1 MTIEENYYSGAGAI
15 QTPVPR
21 LKIYFPVHGRSST
34 SMPMVSARG
43 WVPVSGTGTAYQSV
57 LSHWHTVTVT
67 QAFLH
72 SHTQDIRKPGFKM
85 LTNPSPQ
92 FIRLFHKLL
101 TQFPGEI
108 TCFKLSDT
116 NDIRTRSQRDIQRKR
131 KHALLPRKHAARST
145 RCCHWR
151 PNAAVAEHY
160 RSVPRRGI
168 TLSNKA
174 IVQYINTKHFSVPN
188 SLYFLLNTQR
198 WTRRTAQIWSETFDK
213 KKVFRWQIR
222 TAMVLFALKTS
233 NCSVFLHKH
242 FSVPNSLYFLLNT
255 QRSTRRTAQIWSET
269 FDKKSASHF
278 VICRALMECNGI

>member
-21 LKIYFPVHGRSST
+21 LKIYVPVHGRSST

-151 PNAAVAEHY
+151 PYAAVLE
-160 RSVPRRGI
+160 RR
-168 TLSNKA
+168 L
-174 IVQYINTKHFSVPN
+174 P
-188 SLYFLLNTQR
+188 
-198 WTRRTAQIWSETFDK
+198 
-213 KKVFRWQIR
+213 IR
-222 TAMVLFALKTS
+222 TATGHYALKQS
-233 NCSVFLHKH
+233 NCSVYLHKIL
-242 FSVPNSLYFLLNT
+242 SSPNLVYFLLNT

-269 FDKKSASHF
+269 FDKKSALHF
-278 VICRALMECNGI
+278 IICPSTPWSATGYNEHSMECNGI